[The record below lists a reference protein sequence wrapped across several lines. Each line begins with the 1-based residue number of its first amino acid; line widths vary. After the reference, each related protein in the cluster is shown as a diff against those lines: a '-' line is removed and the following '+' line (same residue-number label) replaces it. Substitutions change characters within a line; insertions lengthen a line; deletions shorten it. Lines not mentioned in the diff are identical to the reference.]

1 MVVRGELPRFENSR
15 NVEMTEVS
23 VTGKP
28 QILSEVNT
36 KGQPIGL
43 SNKNIDEARGLR
55 REARV

>member
-43 SNKNIDEARGLR
+43 SNKNIDEA
-55 REARV
+55 